1 MGAADAFVT
10 ALKDSAVFK
19 AIMGTMGVVSAVTN
33 AKRDLTTP
41 STGNS
46 MITPEKAGDIF
57 IPAGGN
63 NVISGPLGSFSL
75 DPKDDV
81 MALPNAREAIASGG
95 SDSSALIAALQN
107 MTFHV
112 TNVFNGDKIQS
123 NLTIRKGQTLNNIGI
138 A

>member
-1 MGAADAFVT
+1 
-10 ALKDSAVFK
+10 
-19 AIMGTMGVVSAVTN
+19 MGTTGVISATT
-33 AKRDLTTP
+33 AAYTDLTTP

-46 MITPEKAGDIF
+46 MVTPSKAEDIF
-57 IPAGGN
+57 IPAGGS

-75 DPKDDV
+75 NPKDDIIA
-81 MALPNAREAIASGG
+81 MPNARAALAGG
-95 SDSSALIAALQN
+95 SDASALIAALQN